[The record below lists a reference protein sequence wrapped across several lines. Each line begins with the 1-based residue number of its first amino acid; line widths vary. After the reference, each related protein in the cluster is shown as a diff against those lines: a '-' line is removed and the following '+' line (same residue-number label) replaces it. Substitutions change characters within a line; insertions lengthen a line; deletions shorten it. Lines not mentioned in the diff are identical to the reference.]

1 MRLYR
6 RDFLRFSLMGLA
18 AGGLVTGSTYPLY
31 GTEKKEPKGR
41 LEYNPEAHF
50 YGYLIDTYKCI
61 GCGMCVQ
68 ACKFE
73 NNVPD
78 HFFRTWVE
86 RYLIAD
92 NGEDSVVDSPHGGI
106 NGFRPEVTKLNITK
120 GFFVPKMCNH
130 CQNTPCVQVCPV
142 GASYMTEDGL
152 VLVDFKHC
160 IGCGY
165 CVQAC
170 PYGSRFINPHTHTAD
185 KCTWCYH
192 RISRY
197 MLPAC
202 VQACPVKA
210 RRFGDLK
217 DPNDEVRRIIAT
229 ERVDVLQPVLLTKPK
244 CYYLGLDKE
253 VV

>member
-1 MRLYR
+1 MKFCR
-6 RDFLRFSLMGLA
+6 REFLHLGFMGLA
-18 AGGLVTGSTYPLY
+18 AGGLVNSSIYTLY
-31 GTEKKEPKGR
+31 GREEEKPQKS
-41 LEYNPEAHF
+41 LEYNPEDHF

-61 GCGMCVQ
+61 GCGMCVR
-68 ACKFE
+68 ACKLE
-73 NNVPD
+73 NTVPKK
-78 HFFRTWVE
+78 FFRTWVE
-86 RYLIAD
+86 RYIIAD
-92 NGEDSVVDSPHGGI
+92 NGEDSVVDSPYGGI
-106 NGFRPEVTKLNITK
+106 DGFQPEVTKLKITK

-130 CQNTPCVQVCPV
+130 CQNTPCIQVCPV
-142 GASYMTEDGL
+142 GASYMTEEGL
-152 VLVDFKHC
+152 VLVDFNHC

-192 RISRY
+192 RISKY
-197 MLPAC
+197 MFPAC
-202 VQACPVKA
+202 VQACPVGA

-217 DPNDEVRRIIAT
+217 DPEDEVRRIIAT
-229 ERVDVLQPVLLTKPK
+229 ERVYVLQPDLLTKPK

>member
-1 MRLYR
+1 LGLCR
-6 RDFLRFSLMGLA
+6 RDFLRWGLMGLA
-18 AGGLVTGSTYPLY
+18 AGGMVTRSVYPIY
-31 GTEKKEPKGR
+31 GTEEEEPKRG
-41 LEYNPEAHF
+41 LEYNPEDHY

-68 ACKFE
+68 ACKME
-73 NNVPD
+73 NSVPEK
-78 HFFRTWVE
+78 FFRTWVE

-92 NGEDSVVDSPHGGI
+92 NGEDLVVDSPHGGI
-106 NGFRPEVTKLNITK
+106 SGFQPEVTKFNITK

-130 CQNTPCVQVCPV
+130 CQNTPCIQVCPV

-170 PYGSRFINPHTHTAD
+170 PYGSRFMNPYTHTAD

-229 ERVDVLQPVLLTKPK
+229 ERVGVLQPDLLTKPK
-244 CYYLGLDKE
+244 CFYLGLDKE

>member
-1 MRLYR
+1 MSLSR
-6 RDFLRFSLMGLA
+6 RDFLYLGSLGLA
-18 AGGLVTGSTYPLY
+18 AGVLTTGITYPIS
-31 GTEKKEPKGR
+31 GAEPEGSR
-41 LEYNPEAHF
+41 EGLEYNPENHF
-50 YGYLIDTYKCI
+50 YAYLIDTYKCI

-68 ACKFE
+68 ACKTE
-73 NNVPD
+73 NKVPD
-78 HFFRTWVE
+78 RFFRTWVE
-86 RYLIAD
+86 RYLIAE
-92 NGEDSVVDSPHGGI
+92 NGEESVVASP
-106 NGFRPEVTKLNITK
+106 NGAVDGFQPEVTELHITK

-130 CQNTPCVQVCPV
+130 CQNTPCIQVCPV

-170 PYGSRFINPHTHTAD
+170 PYGSRYIHPYTHTAD

-197 MLPAC
+197 MPPAC

-217 DPNDEVRRIIAT
+217 DPNDEVRKIIAT
-229 ERVDVLQPVLLTKPK
+229 ERVDVLQPDLLTKPK

>member
-1 MRLYR
+1 MKFSR
-6 RDFLRFSLMGLA
+6 RDFLRLGSVGLA
-18 AGGLVTGSTYPLY
+18 TGAMAVPSTYPLFSA
-31 GTEKKEPKGR
+31 GQVEPEKG
-41 LEYNPEAHF
+41 LEYNPEDHF
-50 YGYLIDTYKCI
+50 YTYLINTYKCI

-68 ACKFE
+68 ACKLE
-73 NNVPD
+73 NKVPAK
-78 HFFRTWVE
+78 FFRTWVE
-86 RYLIAD
+86 RYLIAESGD
-92 NGEDSVVDSPHGGI
+92 ESVVDSP
-106 NGFRPEVTKLNITK
+106 NGAVAGFLPEVTRLNITK

-142 GASYMTEDGL
+142 GASYLTEEGI

-170 PYGSRFINPHTHTAD
+170 PYGSRFINPQTHTAD

-210 RRFGDLK
+210 RRFGNLK

-229 ERVDVLQPVLLTKPK
+229 ERVDVLQPTLLTKPK